1 MITPQGSYY
10 GALSTPK
17 MLFHNVAILSSE
29 TSMIFA
35 ETPMTSRFSSLIIIR
50 ATCVIIIFY
59 KGHWW
64 VMAVHALQGGCL
76 SLHIE
81 TSTGPNF
88 KDPFLCELY
97 SVSVDYS
104 SNCMR
109 HIIMRYLTAILHLDH
124 VAILCSYTR
133 QNTIMI
139 ITLYYNA
146 WQTKVILNSPI
157 MVPGSAGSHSL
168 LSFSFFLFFVYSR
181 QNVHVPQSS
190 IMDHSLHITAFH
202 LRCDNCTAAG

>member
-1 MITPQGSYY
+1 MWYS
-10 GALSTPK
+10 
-17 MLFHNVAILSSE
+17 
-29 TSMIFA
+29 
-35 ETPMTSRFSSLIIIR
+35 
-50 ATCVIIIFY
+50 
-59 KGHWW
+59 
-64 VMAVHALQGGCL
+64 LQGTLVGHGCACPPRGL
-76 SLHIE
+76 PASSHWDVNWPV
-81 TSTGPNF
+81 PNS

-104 SNCMR
+104 SNCMT
-109 HIIMRYLTAILHLDH
+109 HIMMRYLTAIFHLDH
-124 VAILCSYTR
+124 VATVCRR
-133 QNTIMI
+133 QNTIKI

-181 QNVHVPQSS
+181 QDVHVSRS
-190 IMDHSLHITAFH
+190 NIMDHSLHITAFH